1 MGWPYPI
8 CHVLTMAL
16 LVTPGDGDTRSMA
29 ESGFWLSSQFRCCCP
44 AEGAG
49 RKALE
54 GRDALLRSDRCCR
67 NSDRRLKTSL
77 TIPHW
82 PQPQLGTAMGV
93 VVVCGIQRS
102 LRWWRRCERLE
113 SERRQEVT
121 LNTGAWDIPTRSC
134 WNLRWNLFGALLNA
148 EIPGFKTQTSPKRKR
163 TGSVVLS
170 FSPGT
175 KKQVDNEQLFVLEAL
190 NQFLV
195 GYCQYCPLVS
205 L

>member
-67 NSDRRLKTSL
+67 NSDRRLKTNL

-93 VVVCGIQRS
+93 VVVCGIPRS

-121 LNTGAWDIPTRSC
+121 LNTGAWDIPTRS

-175 KKQVDNEQLFVLEAL
+175 KKTGRQRATFCAWSVEPIFSGVLPVL
-190 NQFLV
+190 PI
-195 GYCQYCPLVS
+195 G
-205 L
+205 